1 MDPIKILIMVVVG
14 AIAGTIA
21 ARIAKGKSYG
31 ILINALLGIAGAVVG
46 GYLFNLLNI
55 NAGAG
60 IVNII
65 YDTFGVQF
73 PENIIGMI
81 ASGTVGAL
89 IILYVSKIF
98 KK

>member
-1 MDPIKILIMVVVG
+1 MDPLKIIVMVVVG

-21 ARIAKGKSYG
+21 ARIAKGTSYG
-31 ILINALLGIAGAVVG
+31 IIVNALLGIAGAVVG

-81 ASGTVGAL
+81 VSGTVGAL
-89 IILYVSKIF
+89 IILYVSKMF